1 MNLAEN
7 LSFLQTL
14 PVGVKVSISVALLFI
29 VAAILLFMWTPPQIM
44 QQKNTLSE
52 SPPATVEQHT
62 EGPNSPAIQ
71 GVEGDLNLTIDQN
84 TSEKG
89 TKKK

>member
-14 PVGVKVSISVALLFI
+14 PVGVKLLISVALLSFST
-29 VAAILLFMWTPPQIM
+29 AILWFMWTPPQIT
-44 QQKNTLSE
+44 QQKNSLSE
-52 SPPATVEQHT
+52 SPPVTIEQHT
-62 EGPNSPAIQ
+62 EGSNSPAIQ

-84 TSEKG
+84 TSERG
-89 TKKK
+89 MKKK

>member
-14 PVGVKVSISVALLFI
+14 PVGVKILISVAFLFI
-29 VAAILLFMWTPPQIM
+29 FAAILWFMWTPPQIT

-52 SPPATVEQHT
+52 SPPARIEQHT
-62 EGPNSPAIQ
+62 EGANSPAIQ

-84 TSEKG
+84 KSEKA
-89 TKKK
+89 TKEK

>member
-14 PVGVKVSISVALLFI
+14 PVSVKVLISVAFLLIF
-29 VAAILLFMWTPPQIM
+29 AAILWFMWTSPQVM
-44 QQKNTLSE
+44 QQKNTSSE
-52 SPPATVEQHT
+52 SPPATIQQHT

-71 GVEGDLNLTIDQN
+71 GVEGDLNLTIDQSK
-84 TSEKG
+84 SEKG
-89 TKKK
+89 TKEK